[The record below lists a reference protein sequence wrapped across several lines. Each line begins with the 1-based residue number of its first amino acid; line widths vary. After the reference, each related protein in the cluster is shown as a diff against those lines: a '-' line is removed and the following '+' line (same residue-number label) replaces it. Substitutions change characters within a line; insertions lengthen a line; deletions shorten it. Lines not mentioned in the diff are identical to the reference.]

1 VQIKGRNF
9 NTFRQL
15 EKTVMLE
22 VIWDERAAKQPRLPA
37 HEERPKAEV
46 MPGCLEL
53 LLLLLLPSSAPAIP
67 ILAAA
72 QK

>member
-1 VQIKGRNF
+1 
-9 NTFRQL
+9 
-15 EKTVMLE
+15 MLE

-53 LLLLLLPSSAPAIP
+53 LLLLLLLPSSAPAIP
-67 ILAAA
+67 ILATT